1 MTVPPPAASRSHRRS
16 PAALL
21 VLFGAAASAGS
32 AFLPWWRRSYH
43 DPLSGDLTVAVDGNE
58 VAVALVPLALVALA
72 GLAAAMLS
80 RGIAR
85 RLLGAVVALGSVGA
99 AVGAVLGVARAPAA
113 EFAAKLVRP
122 ATPLAAPAISWGAVA
137 LAVTAAVAAAAG
149 GVVIASSARAA
160 AGNRGRISGGAYRTP
175 AAQHDAA
182 RQAARRHDR
191 EGSAGQSA
199 PAHESADPGE
209 WWRALDAGVDP
220 TENDGRA

>member
-1 MTVPPPAASRSHRRS
+1 MTVRPPAVTRSRRRS

-85 RLLGAVVALGSVGA
+85 RLLGAVVALASVGA
-99 AVGAVLGVARAPAA
+99 AVGAVLGAARAPAA

-149 GVVIASSARAA
+149 GVLIASSARA

-199 PAHESADPGE
+199 PARESADPGE